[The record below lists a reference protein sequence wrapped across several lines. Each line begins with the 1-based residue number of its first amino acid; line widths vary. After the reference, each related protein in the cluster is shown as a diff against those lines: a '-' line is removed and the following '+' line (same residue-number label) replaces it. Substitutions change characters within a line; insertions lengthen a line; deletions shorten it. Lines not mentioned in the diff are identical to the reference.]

1 MGHKWQ
7 EWQGGGAKKWHRR
20 QGGLRWGDLGGRWQD
35 ENFFQE
41 NLLAEPTTNYLA
53 I

>member
-20 QGGLRWGDLGGRWQD
+20 QGGLRWGVGRWQD